1 MCVCV
6 FNCPGA
12 VKKVEGN
19 GRIAGRKEGSELMV
33 AAVFVLQGG
42 EVKGGGFSLVHLS
55 ISV

>member
-1 MCVCV
+1 M
-6 FNCPGA
+6 
-12 VKKVEGN
+12 EGN

-42 EVKGGGFSLVHLS
+42 EVKGGGFSLVHPS